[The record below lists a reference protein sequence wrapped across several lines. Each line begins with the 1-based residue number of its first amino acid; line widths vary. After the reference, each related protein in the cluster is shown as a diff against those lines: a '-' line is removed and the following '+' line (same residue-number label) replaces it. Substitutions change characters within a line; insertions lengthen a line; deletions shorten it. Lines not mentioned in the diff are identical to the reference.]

1 MVQQQILLS
10 NELNRTSKHSEAAE
24 KFHAPACYA
33 LMRELGFL
41 SEEKVTLILSQGKI
55 SDRRN
60 RMLEAL
66 QKIIYAKMATLEGN
80 TTFALE
86 LFEAVLD
93 KISVLQRGNQ
103 RTAALAYFY
112 YEYASFFRHTGDANA
127 AYRYLEKTRSINT
140 SNKIK
145 QLIIIEELILDAETN
160 GNFPLK
166 DWLQSIAY
174 FNKYDMEFMES
185 YVHYELALQL
195 IRHENLVDAG
205 DHLDMAHEMS
215 ALHGFYYLHDKIDY
229 VRGCLLVNQNR
240 NMEAVEYF
248 KSLLPKV
255 SNAMS
260 TYRIQVKLSEL
271 YRISNDAE
279 AALEV
284 ARQAVELSQQ
294 FSMAAELPQVS
305 VQVGRLYHR
314 ELTDISRAFFYYQQ
328 AYRAVIDLSGKG
340 IVVNDA
346 RRQVVN
352 EYVRFLEEHF
362 PVETTDAAN
371 DDLFAFS
378 KDLTW
383 VKIKDL
389 FHYNLF
395 LYHYT
400 HTGIGNKTLEALDFP
415 ASSFYSA
422 TERLRRRGIT
432 FPNFRRSDVEIPA
445 DNYVEGLQ
453 QYTRLHRNK
462 TWVEINECFEKD
474 MLKYHYK
481 LNNYSKKL
489 LANRLDL
496 AYSGVVN
503 RTKYLTAGD

>member
-1 MVQQQILLS
+1 MAQQQILLS
-10 NELNRTSKHSEAAE
+10 NKLNRTSKRSEAAE
-24 KFHAPACYA
+24 KYHAPACYA
-33 LMRELGFL
+33 LLTELGFL

-80 TTFALE
+80 TVFAME
-86 LFEAVLD
+86 LFEAVSD
-93 KISVLQRGNQ
+93 KITVLQRGNQ
-103 RTAALAYFY
+103 RAAALAYFY
-112 YEYASFFRHTGDANA
+112 YEYASFFRQVGDVNA
-127 AYRYLEKTRSINT
+127 AYRYLEKTRSITT
-140 SNKIK
+140 SNKMK
-145 QLIIIEELILDAETN
+145 QLIRIEELILGAKTGGD
-160 GNFPLK
+160 FHLK

-174 FNKYDMEFMES
+174 LTKYGMEFMET
-185 YVHYELALQL
+185 YVHYELSLQL
-195 IRHENLVDAG
+195 ILHENLADAG

-215 ALHGFYYLHDKIDY
+215 ALHGFHYLHDKIDY

-240 NMEAVEYF
+240 NVEAVEYF
-248 KSLLPKV
+248 KSLLPKTN
-255 SNAMS
+255 NAMS
-260 TYRIQVKLSEL
+260 ATRIQIKLAEL
-271 YRISNDAE
+271 YRLLNDAD
-279 AALEV
+279 AALEA
-284 ARQAVELSQQ
+284 ARQGLELSQK
-294 FSMAAELPQVS
+294 FSITAELPQVS
-305 VQVGRLYHR
+305 TQLGRLYHR
-314 ELTDISRAFFYYQQ
+314 EMTDISKAFFYYQQ
-328 AYRAVIDLSGKG
+328 AYGAVISLSKHG
-340 IVVNDA
+340 ISVNDT
-346 RRQVVN
+346 RRQVLT
-352 EYVRFLEEHF
+352 EYVSFLEEHF
-362 PVETTDAAN
+362 PGETSDAAN
-371 DDLFAFS
+371 NDLFSFS

-400 HTGIGNKTLEALDFP
+400 NTGVGNKTLEALDFP

-445 DNYVEGLQ
+445 ANYVEGLQ
-453 QYTRLHRNK
+453 QYTRLHRDK

-481 LNNYSKKL
+481 LNNYNKKL
-489 LANRLDL
+489 LAKRLDL

-503 RTKYLTAGD
+503 RTKYLTAGN